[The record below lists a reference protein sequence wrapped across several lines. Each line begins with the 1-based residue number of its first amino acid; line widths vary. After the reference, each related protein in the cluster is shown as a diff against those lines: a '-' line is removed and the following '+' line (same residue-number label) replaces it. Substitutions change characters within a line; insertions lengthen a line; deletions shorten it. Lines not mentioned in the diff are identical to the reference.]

1 LTVHFGMTTRRGVF
15 AGGDVVHR
23 PQTVVS
29 YEGKDVALGIE
40 QYVDAVKLLQYI
52 DGEEKQTND
61 TEDNVD

>member
-1 LTVHFGMTTRRGVF
+1 MK
-15 AGGDVVHR
+15 AA
-23 PQTVVS
+23 
-29 YEGKDVALGIE
+29 KDVALGIE